1 MKEKKMKLFR
11 SDNTDGY
18 NQQQL
23 DVLNRKWEEITA
35 KLNLEENTDEYDF
48 QAKKFSDAVARR

>member
-1 MKEKKMKLFR
+1 MKLFR